1 MKLPMPKSESLA
13 EYIHERELMTYQDRM
28 ELHHPPILDKK
39 DAVIYWLHIYR
50 QDNPVLLFL
59 GLVAIIAM
67 PISILFR
74 VIMSLIGA

>member
-13 EYIHERELMTYQDRM
+13 EYIQERELLTYQGRM
-28 ELHHPPILDKK
+28 EMRHPPILDRN
-39 DAVIYWLHIYR
+39 DAVIYWLHIYK
-50 QDNPVLLFL
+50 QDNPILLFL

-74 VIMSLIGA
+74 IIMTLIGG